1 MNNCKFLI
9 ISFLFC
15 LNGFCQTTLK
25 GKIIA
30 EVSNL
35 ENVNIIN
42 ISNKNAT
49 VSDALGYFDILAKPQ
64 DTIVFSAINIVGIEV
79 VLKQKDFGNKLFF
92 VRLKTKINNLEEV
105 TINNK
110 INAVSLG
117 IIPKGIK
124 RYTPAE
130 RRLKNAGDF
139 KPIQLLSILGG
150 TLPVEPIINAIT
162 GRTDR
167 LKKELVVENKE
178 KLLLKLND
186 LLNDEFYTNELNILL
201 EQIKGFQIMAIDN
214 PKIVEAI
221 LNNNKTMTSFLLLEF
236 SKSYKTEI
244 ISKQ

>member
-1 MNNCKFLI
+1 M
-9 ISFLFC
+9 
-15 LNGFCQTTLK
+15 
-25 GKIIA
+25 
-30 EVSNL
+30 
-35 ENVNIIN
+35 
-42 ISNKNAT
+42 
-49 VSDALGYFDILAKPQ
+49 
-64 DTIVFSAINIVGIEV
+64 

-186 LLNDEFYTNELNILL
+186 LLNDEFYTNELNIPL
-201 EQIKGFQIMAIDN
+201 EKIKGFQIMAIDN
-214 PKIVEAI
+214 PKIIEAI

>member
-15 LNGFCQTTLK
+15 LNGFSQTTLK

-49 VSDALGYFDILAKPQ
+49 ISDALGYFDILAKPQ

-186 LLNDEFYTNELNILL
+186 LLNDEFYTNELNIPL
-201 EQIKGFQIMAIDN
+201 EKIKGFQIMAIDN
-214 PKIVEAI
+214 PKIIEAI